1 MKVLITGASGTIGNY
16 LVKYLTGNGISVV
29 GIDTEHFKFQQYTNY
44 IFESCNILDKKKLSS
59 IFEKHNPTHI
69 IHLAYV
75 MIPKHNKKI
84 EDEIDITG
92 SLNIL
97 ELSNKTMSVKQF
109 IFFSS
114 ASIYGP
120 NEDNPEWLTE
130 DSFVRPGEWVYAQNK
145 AIIEDNYNDYD
156 IRYDLK
162 LVILRLCTS
171 CGPSYFRGK
180 GFVKLLTRS
189 PIGLFVNGTDI
200 NMQFIHE
207 DDVKSVVMMILNDST
222 VEGVFN
228 LAPDSY
234 ATTKELSPNP
244 KLFIK
249 ISNKTLKKIFSIIW
263 KLRVAKVSPTSVD
276 LLTYSIVISP
286 QKIME
291 RYNYKFKYSTKEA
304 FYNSM

>member
-1 MKVLITGASGTIGNY
+1 MKILITGASGIIGNY
-16 LVKYLTGNGISVV
+16 LVKYFSDNGISVI
-29 GIDTEHFKFQQYTNY
+29 GIDNVHYKFQQYSNY
-44 IFESCNILDKKKLSS
+44 QFENCDVLDINKLTD

-75 MIPKHNKKI
+75 MIPKHKKAV
-84 EDEIDITG
+84 EDEIDIQG
-92 SLNIL
+92 SLNVFNI
-97 ELSNKTMSVKQF
+97 SNSTKSVKQF

-130 DSFVRPGEWVYAQNK
+130 TSLIRPGEWVYAQNK
-145 AIIEDNYNDYD
+145 AIVEDYYSNLEKRDD
-156 IRYDLK
+156 MK
-162 LVILRLCTS
+162 LVTLRLCTS
-171 CGPSYFRGK
+171 CGPSYFKSK
-180 GFVKLLTRS
+180 GFVELLTHS
-189 PIGLFVNGTDI
+189 PIGQLVNGTDI
-200 NMQFIHE
+200 NIQFIHE
-207 DDVKSVVMMILNDST
+207 DDVKSVVMKILEDST
-222 VEGVFN
+222 IEGVYN

-234 ATTKELSPNP
+234 ATTRELSPNP

-249 ISNKTLKKIFSIIW
+249 ISNRTLKKIFGLIW
-263 KLRVAKVSPTSVD
+263 KLRLAKVSPTSVD